1 MKAVFIS
8 LLLPGIVCA
17 QFFSKVT
24 TGPLVNTPGDT
35 RSVNWV
41 DVNQDGLMD
50 CFLSNGP
57 SGGQNNFLF
66 INNGG
71 GSFTRITTDT
81 ITKDLTPSDG
91 ATFGDIN
98 NDGNPDACVVN
109 WYNVNNLLYTGNT
122 GGSFSRHTGPIV
134 ANDAGYSETASWG
147 DYDNDGLLDLYV
159 TNSAG
164 NRKNFLYHNTGNA
177 TFTKIITGSAVND
190 TYYSRCVNWTD
201 IDNDGD
207 PDLFVTNESL
217 QNENIYRNDGGGTF
231 TALTSGPLLTN
242 GGNTM
247 SGSWGDYDNDG
258 DMDVFLAND
267 QGFNALFRN
276 NGNFNFT
283 KILNDTLVKT
293 PARSFSSAWSDVDND
308 GDLDVFVT
316 NAFLPGTK
324 QVNFF
329 YTNNGNGTFTRNTTD
344 IITQDSAWYYGCAF
358 ADYDNDGFE
367 DLAVA
372 TCRFA
377 GVDQPDRLYHNNGN
391 TNKWLTITLQGT
403 ISNRMAIGAKVRV
416 KAIINGSPVWQMR
429 EITAQSAYCGQNDMR
444 AHFGLGNATQAD
456 SIKIEWPS
464 GIVAHYTQVSA
475 NQFVQYVE
483 TGTSRIAEAD
493 GAERGDLWVY
503 PNPTGKQVNIEL
515 RGTTFDTN
523 DMVTITD
530 TKGTTLKSVK
540 LNNSTRQLR
549 FENNNP
555 VLRPGQYVISV
566 NHQGKVYTAPLLI
579 SISE

>member
-41 DVNQDGLMD
+41 DVNQDGLVD

-164 NRKNFLYHNTGNA
+164 NRKNFLYHNTGNN
-177 TFTKIITGSAVND
+177 TFTKIITGSVVND
-190 TYYSRCVNWTD
+190 SYYSRCVNWTD

-207 PDLFVTNESL
+207 LDLFVTNESL

-231 TALTSGPLLTN
+231 TSLTSGPLLTN

-308 GDLDVFVT
+308 GDMDVFVT

-429 EITAQSAYCGQNDMR
+429 EITAQSAYCGQSDIR

-464 GIVAHYTQVSA
+464 GIVAYYTQVSA

-483 TGTSRIAEAD
+483 TGTSRIAETD
-493 GAERGDLWVY
+493 ESGKGDLRVY
-503 PNPTGKQVNIEL
+503 PNPAGKHINLEL
-515 RGTTFDTN
+515 KGTTFDTN

-555 VLRPGQYVISV
+555 VLRSGQYVISV
-566 NHQGKVYTAPLLI
+566 NHHGKVYTAPLLI

>member
-8 LLLPGIVCA
+8 LLLPGMACA

-41 DVNQDGLMD
+41 DVNQDGFVD

-81 ITKDLTPSDG
+81 ITKDLMPSDG

-109 WYNVNNLLYTGNT
+109 WYNVNNLLYTGIA
-122 GGSFSRHTGPIV
+122 GGSFSRQTGPIV

-177 TFTKIITGSAVND
+177 TFTKIITGSVVND

-207 PDLFVTNESL
+207 QDLFVTNESQ

-308 GDLDVFVT
+308 GDLDVFIT

-377 GVDQPDRLYHNNGN
+377 GIDQPDRLYHNSGN

-429 EITAQSAYCGQNDMR
+429 EISAQSAYCGQSDMR

-464 GIVAHYTQVSA
+464 GIVAYYTQVSA

-483 TGTSRIAEAD
+483 TGTTRIAETD
-493 GAERGDLWVY
+493 GAERGNLRVY
-503 PNPTGKQVNIEL
+503 PNPAGKQVNIEL

-530 TKGTTLKSVK
+530 ANGTTLKSVK
-540 LNNSTRQLR
+540 LNTSTRQLR

>member
-8 LLLPGIVCA
+8 LLLPGIACA

-41 DVNQDGLMD
+41 DVNQDGFVD

-109 WYNVNNLLYTGNT
+109 WYNVNNLLYTGIA
-122 GGSFSRHTGPIV
+122 GGSFSRQTGPIV

-177 TFTKIITGSAVND
+177 TFTKIMTGSVVND

-207 PDLFVTNESL
+207 QDLFVTNESQ

-308 GDLDVFVT
+308 GDLDVFIT

-377 GVDQPDRLYHNNGN
+377 GIDQPDRLYHNNGN

-429 EITAQSAYCGQNDMR
+429 EISAQSAYCGQSDMR

-464 GIVAHYTQVSA
+464 GIVAYYTQVSA

-483 TGTSRIAEAD
+483 TGTTRIAETD
-493 GAERGDLWVY
+493 GAERGNLRVY
-503 PNPTGKQVNIEL
+503 PNPAGKQVNIEL

-530 TKGTTLKSVK
+530 ANGTTLKSVK
-540 LNNSTRQLR
+540 LNTSTRQLR
-549 FENNNP
+549 FENSNP